1 VIGEAG
7 CLKIGYR
14 VRIVGDEIEVRGQLG
29 GVFEVLLGRC
39 TDMAVPV
46 SIFIVLG
53 KKLLC

>member
-1 VIGEAG
+1 M
-7 CLKIGYR
+7 KIEYR

-29 GVFEVLLGRC
+29 GVFEVLLGRW